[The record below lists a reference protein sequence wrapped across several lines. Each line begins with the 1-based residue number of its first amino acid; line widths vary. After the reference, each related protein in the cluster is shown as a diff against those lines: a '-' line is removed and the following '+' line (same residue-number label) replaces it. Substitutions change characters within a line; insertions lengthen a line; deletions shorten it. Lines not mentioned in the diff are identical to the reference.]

1 MTEVTEAVK
10 ENVGKSSYV
19 MRGFFEDLIGKGELI
34 AYLVEVDKQTVVTDT
49 EEEIIVRRT
58 KGATLTSVNEL
69 REYLGGHIV
78 EDSGTHVKYNLDI
91 GCRGGMFFNDGESQ
105 IMYHHC
111 VLERL
116 TEELDLRR
124 IKGKSALSD
133 SEISIPKEFVS
144 ARLRVDYDEDHEG
157 SHIERIRRS
166 LIVEGE
172 ADELFKRFIEYLR
185 N

>member
-69 REYLGGHIV
+69 REYLGGNIV
-78 EDSGTHVKYNLDI
+78 EDVKDAFVFMLEKYSRRAWYMPCIKLGAEEIIYLNSFI
-91 GCRGGMFFNDGESQ
+91 VVCHNCGV
-105 IMYHHC
+105 YH
-111 VLERL
+111 
-116 TEELDLRR
+116 
-124 IKGKSALSD
+124 
-133 SEISIPKEFVS
+133 
-144 ARLRVDYDEDHEG
+144 
-157 SHIERIRRS
+157 
-166 LIVEGE
+166 
-172 ADELFKRFIEYLR
+172 
-185 N
+185 